1 MDHYP
6 RAGYGLTDGR
16 FLPCS
21 GVSGRNTS
29 SSPCSS
35 RGPYKTL
42 THLKTAPVKCTTSRM
57 SIVCNFSREN
67 KHGFPRNRNNRKDDE
82 NGFESLDESDDI
94 LSSKN
99 GTISSASNP
108 PRYQPTSTSKPKQNE
123 ILELFKKIQIQV
135 RERDAAKGDR
145 KKKTELNQP
154 HGKDDEPVENI
165 LKILRENRSK
175 TGKTGRSSSGSNR
188 GIILEEAESNR
199 ALEKEKS
206 TLDSILD
213 HSILNQS
220 EQNGTFERKESST
233 SSNSRNNL
241 KDKAQGH
248 GRESPTFRRPVSKF
262 QRRSPVPQVK
272 DQLVPS
278 DSVTDTWVNGK
289 SEMLHPDP
297 ETNDSGIEMEPD
309 PGFSEGIV
317 FDGMLEEEDSE
328 ILEGYGD
335 VELEEDKPM
344 IDEDLSGM
352 KLPELRAL
360 AKSRGVKGISKL
372 KKLELVELL
381 SAGDST

>member
-1 MDHYP
+1 MSPAIHFVAQNFP
-6 RAGYGLTDGR
+6 GYGLTEGR

-21 GVSGRNTS
+21 RVSGRTAS
-29 SSPCSS
+29 SSPC

-42 THLKTAPVKCTTSRM
+42 THLKTAPVKCTSSRM

-67 KHGFPRNRNNRKDDE
+67 KRGFSRNRNNRKDDKRD
-82 NGFESLDESDDI
+82 GFESLDESDDI

-108 PRYQPTSTSKPKQNE
+108 PRYQPTSTLEPKQNE
-123 ILELFKKIQIQV
+123 VLELFKKIQIQV
-135 RERDAAKGDR
+135 REREAAKGDK

-154 HGKDDEPVENI
+154 HGMDDEPVENI

-175 TGKTGRSSSGSNR
+175 TGKTGSSSSGSNR
-188 GIILEEAESNR
+188 GTILEEPESNG

-213 HSILNQS
+213 QS
-220 EQNGTFERKESST
+220 EQNGAFERKESLT
-233 SSNSRNNL
+233 SSDSRNNL
-241 KDKAQGH
+241 KDKAKGH
-248 GRESPTFRRPVSKF
+248 GRESPTFSRPVSKF

-272 DQLVPS
+272 HQPIPS

-297 ETNDSGIEMEPD
+297 ETNDSGIEMETE

-328 ILEGYGD
+328 IREGYGD
-335 VELEEDKPM
+335 DEVEEDKPM

-352 KLPELRAL
+352 KLPELRAI
-360 AKSRGVKGISKL
+360 AKSRGIKGISKL
-372 KKLELVELL
+372 KKGELVELL
-381 SAGDST
+381 SAGGST

>member
-21 GVSGRNTS
+21 GVSGRNAS

-42 THLKTAPVKCTTSRM
+42 THLKTAPVKCTSSRM

-67 KHGFPRNRNNRKDDE
+67 KRGFSRNRNNRKDDE

-108 PRYQPTSTSKPKQNE
+108 SRYQPTSTPESKQNE
-123 ILELFKKIQIQV
+123 VLELFKKIQIQV
-135 RERDAAKGDR
+135 RERDAAKGD
-145 KKKTELNQP
+145 KKKTTELNQP

-188 GIILEEAESNR
+188 GIILEEPESNGV
-199 ALEKEKS
+199 LEKEKS

-213 HSILNQS
+213 QS
-220 EQNGTFERKESST
+220 EQNGTFERKESLT

-272 DQLVPS
+272 DQPIPS

-297 ETNDSGIEMEPD
+297 ETNDSGIEMEPE

-335 VELEEDKPM
+335 DEVEEDKPM
-344 IDEDLSGM
+344 IDEDFSGM

-372 KKLELVELL
+372 KKRELVELL
-381 SAGDST
+381 SAGGST